1 MEMKEGSFICQ
12 DSFIQMVETHQ
23 PMLIRLCYVYLRDPE
38 QARDAVQETFL
49 KAYRALPSFRRECSE
64 KNWLIRIAVNT
75 CKSMQ
80 RTPWYRFVDKRITPD
95 QLPLAHEIDTDETEL
110 MCEVLQLSP
119 KLREA
124 VLLYYW
130 QEMGVQQ
137 IAELLEISQSSVS
150 NRLRRA
156 RAQLKKQLER
166 GQYHDGTE
174 RKIHPEKHL

>member
-1 MEMKEGSFICQ
+1 MERQQGPSVCPDAFVQ
-12 DSFIQMVETHQ
+12 LVENFQ
-23 PMLIRLCYVYLRDPE
+23 PMLIKICYVYLRDAE

-49 KAYRALPSFRRECSE
+49 KAYRALPSFRHECSE

-80 RTPWYRFVDKRITPD
+80 RVPWYRFVDKRMTPED
-95 QLPLAHEIDTDETEL
+95 LPLAHEMDTDEPEL
-110 MCEVLQLSP
+110 MCEIMRLSP
-119 KLREA
+119 KLREV

-137 IAELLEISQSSVS
+137 IAELLKIAQSSVS

-166 GQYHDGTE
+166 GHYHE
-174 RKIHPEKHL
+174 

>member
-1 MEMKEGSFICQ
+1 
-12 DSFIQMVETHQ
+12 
-23 PMLIRLCYVYLRDPE
+23 
-38 QARDAVQETFL
+38 
-49 KAYRALPSFRRECSE
+49 
-64 KNWLIRIAVNT
+64 
-75 CKSMQ
+75 MQ

-95 QLPLAHEIDTDETEL
+95 DLPLAQEIATDETDL
-110 MCEVLQLSP
+110 MCEIMQLSP

-166 GQYHDGTE
+166 GQYDDGTAG
-174 RKIHPEKHL
+174 KTDSEKHL